1 MTKPTIASVVKK
13 VAKRKPVN
21 VDKMVQDINKQY
33 PELGMTK
40 KELNNFLYSEYYGE
54 DYERCVNIK
63 NFY

>member
-1 MTKPTIASVVKK
+1 MTRPTIASVVKE

-33 PELGMTK
+33 PELSITK
-40 KELNNFLYSEYYGE
+40 KELNNFFYGEYYDE
-54 DYERCVNIK
+54 DYERCINVK